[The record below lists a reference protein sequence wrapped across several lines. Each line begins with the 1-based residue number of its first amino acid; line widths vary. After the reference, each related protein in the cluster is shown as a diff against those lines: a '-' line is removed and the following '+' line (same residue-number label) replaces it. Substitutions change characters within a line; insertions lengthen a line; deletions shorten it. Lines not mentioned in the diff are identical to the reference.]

1 MIYPIINDEESV
13 MGHLEDPNRNRRILG
28 IMFSNVQFK
37 LVARFL
43 RIDGRLHARLPL
55 VQHSKNG
62 IIYIVIDEDD
72 TCSGAFYQITDKL
85 VSIIYLSIKEDALLI
100 VY

>member
-1 MIYPIINDEESV
+1 MIYPVINDEESV

-28 IMFSNVQFK
+28 IMFRNIQFE

-43 RIDGRLHARLPL
+43 RIDGRIHARFTF

-72 TCSGAFYQITDKL
+72 T
-85 VSIIYLSIKEDALLI
+85 
-100 VY
+100 